1 MTYRNTHPCSL
12 IGRSWRSLLLAA
24 LTIALL
30 APTGGRADD
39 TTPPEKVEL
48 AAPYSVRA
56 SGLSIR
62 PPLESSLRVVGTE
75 SSAQVVITP
84 SDHLW
89 RMELSLLEVTSSG
102 TSVVQVLESALK
114 TLARRPTILERRE
127 GMLIQGRKA
136 EMAFVGGVT
145 IGGAEAQAGLC
156 AVAVSPT
163 RFAVLKMVTL
173 PAEFERARPIFEQVA
188 ATIDYADPRDEEQK
202 RQLLLRRG
210 QDLLDERMPALM
222 TSLKAREEWFRLY
235 TLSTDGGEQELGY
248 VRLRLGTGKR
258 GEVSGSDPSRYSVSE
273 KEQGLT
279 AHLAARYLPP
289 DGGVSDV
296 VAAYFLSKDRRTE
309 DWKTTQTL
317 RQEDGTST
325 VTLIGARQGTRLTAT
340 FTQNSVNYNPRKIV
354 VPSQGYLSQVEL
366 YLLPLLLPRSEQ
378 TAEVGFWYFRE
389 SDVVF
394 RQDKTEP
401 WTEEPGLWR
410 WVSEI
415 SSQTGP
421 METIVEPS
429 GAVRSKR
436 TADGVRWEATS
447 LEELLTLWRRK
458 GLPID

>member
-12 IGRSWRSLLLAA
+12 IRRSWRSRLLAA
-24 LTIALL
+24 MAIALL

-48 AAPYSVRA
+48 AAPYSVRT

-62 PPLESSLRVVGTE
+62 PPLESSLRVVGTDA
-75 SSAQVVITP
+75 SAQVVITP

-102 TSVVQVLESALK
+102 TSVAQVLESALK
-114 TLARRPTILERRE
+114 TLARQPILLDRNQ

-173 PAEFERARPIFEQVA
+173 PTEFEKARPIFEQVA
-188 ATIDYADPRDEEQK
+188 ATIDYADPRNEEQK
-202 RQLLLRRG
+202 RQLLVRRG
-210 QDLLDERMPALM
+210 QELLDERMPTLM
-222 TSLKAREEWFRLY
+222 TSLQTREEWFRLY
-235 TLSTDGGEQELGY
+235 TLDTDGGEQELGY
-248 VRLRLGTGKR
+248 VRLRLGTGQR

-273 KEQGLT
+273 QERGLT
-279 AHLAARYLPP
+279 ARLALRYLPP
-289 DGGVSDV
+289 DGGVFDV
-296 VAAYFLSKDRRTE
+296 VSLAFLSTDRKTE

-317 RQEDGTST
+317 RKEEATSNA
-325 VTLIGARQGTRLTAT
+325 TLIGARQGQRLTVNLSQDGA
-340 FTQNSVNYNPRKIV
+340 NYNPKKIAL
-354 VPSQGYLSQVEL
+354 PSQGYLSQVEL
-366 YLLPLLLPRSEQ
+366 YLLPLLLPRGEQ
-378 TAEVGFWYFRE
+378 TAEAGFWFYRE
-389 SDVVF
+389 TDIVF
-394 RQDKTEP
+394 RKDKTEP

-415 SSQTGP
+415 SSQAGP
-421 METIVEPS
+421 TESIIEPS

-447 LEELLTLWRRK
+447 LEELLALWRRK
-458 GLPID
+458 GLPIE